1 MNSENV
7 GNEKDLFGN
16 TIPTDEKQTWENV
29 ANFGR
34 HESSEQ
40 NKALSESMVCTDL
53 ISKGFDPH
61 MPYSRDSIHDMVIE
75 VSQNK
80 WVKIQIKGDLKK
92 TKQKASANLSTRGGK
107 TKISHEGRKN
117 TFYKDVGVHILA
129 VCCLDGIFY
138 YDISKHDK
146 TKPIRVNQNK
156 HIDLVEWIKNEST

>member
-1 MNSENV
+1 M
-7 GNEKDLFGN
+7 KTDWFGESGRH
-16 TIPTDEKQTWENV
+16 DEKQTWENV

-61 MPYSRDSIHDMVIE
+61 MPHSRDSIHDVVIE
-75 VSQNK
+75 VSQNR
-80 WVKIQIKGDLKK
+80 WIKIQIKGDLTK

-107 TKISHEGRKN
+107 TTISHEGRKN
-117 TFYKDVGVHILA
+117 TFYEDIGVHILA

-138 YDISKHDK
+138 YDISKHEK

-156 HIDLVEWIKNEST
+156 HIDLVEWIKNEFT

>member
-1 MNSENV
+1 M
-7 GNEKDLFGN
+7 KTDLFGN
-16 TIPTDEKQTWENV
+16 IIPTDEKQTWENV

-80 WVKIQIKGDLKK
+80 WIKIQIKGDLKK
-92 TKQKASANLSTRGGK
+92 TKQKGTNLKK
-107 TKISHEGRKN
+107 TYPPYVSVAHL
-117 TFYKDVGVHILA
+117 TQ
-129 VCCLDGIFY
+129 
-138 YDISKHDK
+138 DK
-146 TKPIRVNQNK
+146 THHYLNIQ
-156 HIDLVEWIKNEST
+156 DLFV